1 MTTSRT
7 ALHDRLT
14 ALLVDR
20 FGIPGAAAV
29 PGATFD
35 DLGVDSLV
43 IVEFALLLKKEFG
56 VLLTDG
62 ELRASDTVADA
73 ATLLDARGVT
83 A

>member
-1 MTTSRT
+1 MTMSRT

-14 ALLVDR
+14 ALLVER
-20 FGIPGAAAV
+20 FGIPQAAAT
-29 PGATFD
+29 PEATFD

-43 IVEFALLLKKEFG
+43 IVEFALLLKKELG

-73 ATLLDARGVT
+73 AALLDAKGV
-83 A
+83 AA